1 MGSNFKISYEEHIS
15 ISTKS
20 IHAKKLGETNKTAY
34 ISNNDERKEKLI
46 KDSVINLYALAL
58 REKGFYDFKD
68 YETDDY
74 EKLKNIAYN
83 PLLEAKE
90 RGYSRERKIAG
101 RIKNTLGLECAQDP
115 HKYLINTFYIKKYIS
130 NNRSNI
136 RSEDR
141 HLKNLFNDLFERLTL
156 LSVEN
161 KSSQPQAINDKN
173 CYIISPCKVLENH
186 VRNIKSFKI
195 DECEE
200 YRLFQDSAFIVLTSL
215 KASYTWELITI
226 KDFLKKEAALKQE
239 QIQKEP
245 TASSPMV
252 LYLYTPNEVG
262 NIKFDYFIKNVAAI
276 IAYKG
281 GVTLIDN
288 DYRTVDL
295 KDIGMEIFE
304 LDIFKDRWI
313 SFRYEDSLV
322 IFSRKY
328 PKFYEFDETA
338 EDINAVR
345 TGRKIYGKENFAR
358 IVNTCLSRFL
368 DIDKSLRL
376 IERSNLLLSNDFK
389 DALGGEFKKSLSYK
403 YAKQERNDLN
413 EAWLKSDLKFLY
425 QATNPWREKT
435 ISKEEVA
442 VLILKEKAGVVLSK
456 FVEEHKN
463 SDTFKYTFI
472 RSSLK

>member
-1 MGSNFKISYEEHIS
+1 MGSSFKISYKECIS
-15 ISTKS
+15 ISTAN
-20 IHAKKLGETNKTAY
+20 IHSKKLKETNKTVY
-34 ISNNDERKEKLI
+34 RLNNDEHKEKLI
-46 KDSVINLYALAL
+46 KDSIINLYALAL
-58 REKGFYDFKD
+58 KQKEFYDFKD
-68 YETDDY
+68 YETNDY
-74 EKLKNIAYN
+74 EKLKSIAYN
-83 PLLEAKE
+83 PLLDTKKK
-90 RGYSRERKIAG
+90 GYGREKKIADQV
-101 RIKNTLGLECAQDP
+101 KNTLGLECAQDP

-130 NNRSNI
+130 NNRSNT

-156 LSVEN
+156 LSVKN

-195 DECEE
+195 DEYEE

-215 KASYTWELITI
+215 KASYTWEIITI
-226 KDFLKKEAALKQE
+226 KDLLKKEAALKQE
-239 QIQKEP
+239 QMQKEP
-245 TASSPMV
+245 ATSSPMV

-281 GVTLIDN
+281 GVTLVDN

-328 PKFYEFDETA
+328 PRFGKFDETT
-338 EDINAVR
+338 DNIDAVR
-345 TGRKIYGKENFAR
+345 AGRKIYGKETFAR
-358 IVNTCLSRFL
+358 IVNTCLSGSL

-376 IERSNLLLSNDFK
+376 IERSSLLLSNDFK

-403 YAKQERNDLN
+403 YAKQEQNDLN

-425 QATNPWREKT
+425 QASNPWCNKTLSREDVALLLLREEIG
-435 ISKEEVA
+435 IS
-442 VLILKEKAGVVLSK
+442 LSE
-456 FVEEHKN
+456 FVKKYKN

>member
-1 MGSNFKISYEEHIS
+1 MSSNFKISYEEHIS

-46 KDSVINLYALAL
+46 KDSVINLCALAL
-58 REKGFYDFKD
+58 KEKEFYDFKD
-68 YETDDY
+68 YETNDY
-74 EKLKNIAYN
+74 EKLKSIAYN
-83 PLLEAKE
+83 PLLDTKKK
-90 RGYSRERKIAG
+90 GYGREKKIADQV
-101 RIKNTLGLECAQDP
+101 KNTLGLECAQDP

-130 NNRSNI
+130 NNRSNT

-161 KSSQPQAINDKN
+161 KSSQPQAVNDKN

-195 DECEE
+195 DEYEE

-215 KASYTWELITI
+215 KTSYTWELRNIEA
-226 KDFLKKEAALKQE
+226 LLRKEIAK
-239 QIQKEP
+239 QIQIESNLKYNM
-245 TASSPMV
+245 AF
-252 LYLYTPNEVG
+252 YAFK
-262 NIKFDYFIKNVAAI
+262 NIGDIRFYHFIKNIAAI

-345 TGRKIYGKENFAR
+345 VGRKIYGKETFAR

-376 IERSNLLLSNDFK
+376 IEGSNLLLSNDFK
-389 DALGGEFKKSLSYK
+389 DKLKEEFKNSLSYK
-403 YAKQERNDLN
+403 YAKRDRNDLN

-425 QATNPWREKT
+425 QATNPWCEKT
-435 ISKEEVA
+435 ISKEEAA
-442 VLILKEKAGVVLSK
+442 VLILKEKTGVVLSK
-456 FVEEHKN
+456 FVKEHKN

>member
-1 MGSNFKISYEEHIS
+1 MSSNFKISYEEHIS

-34 ISNNDERKEKLI
+34 IPNNDERKEKLI

-58 REKGFYDFKD
+58 KEKEFYDFKD

-90 RGYSRERKIAG
+90 KGYSRERKIAG
-101 RIKNTLGLECAQDP
+101 RIKNTLGLECSQDP

-130 NNRSNI
+130 NNRSNT

-195 DECEE
+195 DEYEE

-226 KDFLKKEAALKQE
+226 KDFLKKRSRTQTRTNAKRTCRKFPYG
-239 QIQKEP
+239 IV
-245 TASSPMV
+245 S
-252 LYLYTPNEVG
+252 LYP
-262 NIKFDYFIKNVAAI
+262 
-276 IAYKG
+276 
-281 GVTLIDN
+281 
-288 DYRTVDL
+288 
-295 KDIGMEIFE
+295 
-304 LDIFKDRWI
+304 
-313 SFRYEDSLV
+313 
-322 IFSRKY
+322 
-328 PKFYEFDETA
+328 
-338 EDINAVR
+338 
-345 TGRKIYGKENFAR
+345 
-358 IVNTCLSRFL
+358 
-368 DIDKSLRL
+368 
-376 IERSNLLLSNDFK
+376 
-389 DALGGEFKKSLSYK
+389 
-403 YAKQERNDLN
+403 
-413 EAWLKSDLKFLY
+413 
-425 QATNPWREKT
+425 
-435 ISKEEVA
+435 
-442 VLILKEKAGVVLSK
+442 
-456 FVEEHKN
+456 
-463 SDTFKYTFI
+463 
-472 RSSLK
+472 

>member
-1 MGSNFKISYEEHIS
+1 MSSNFKISYEEHIS

-46 KDSVINLYALAL
+46 KDSVINLCALAL
-58 REKGFYDFKD
+58 KEKEFYDFKD
-68 YETDDY
+68 YETNDY
-74 EKLKNIAYN
+74 EKLKSIAYN
-83 PLLEAKE
+83 PLLDTKKK
-90 RGYSRERKIAG
+90 GYGREKKIADQV
-101 RIKNTLGLECAQDP
+101 KNTLGLECAQDP

-130 NNRSNI
+130 NNRSNT

-195 DECEE
+195 DEYEE

-215 KASYTWELITI
+215 KASYTWEIITI
-226 KDFLKKEAALKQE
+226 KDLLKKEAALKQE
-239 QIQKEP
+239 QMQKEP
-245 TASSPMV
+245 ATSSPMV

-328 PKFYEFDETA
+328 PRFGKFDETT
-338 EDINAVR
+338 DNIDAVR
-345 TGRKIYGKENFAR
+345 AGRKIYGKETFAR
-358 IVNTCLSRFL
+358 IVNTCLSGSL

-376 IERSNLLLSNDFK
+376 IERSSLLLSNDFK

-403 YAKQERNDLN
+403 YAKQEQNDLN

-425 QATNPWREKT
+425 QASNPWCNKTLSREDVALLLLREEIG
-435 ISKEEVA
+435 IS
-442 VLILKEKAGVVLSK
+442 LSE
-456 FVEEHKN
+456 FVKKYKN

>member
-1 MGSNFKISYEEHIS
+1 M
-15 ISTKS
+15 
-20 IHAKKLGETNKTAY
+20 
-34 ISNNDERKEKLI
+34 
-46 KDSVINLYALAL
+46 
-58 REKGFYDFKD
+58 
-68 YETDDY
+68 
-74 EKLKNIAYN
+74 
-83 PLLEAKE
+83 
-90 RGYSRERKIAG
+90 
-101 RIKNTLGLECAQDP
+101 
-115 HKYLINTFYIKKYIS
+115 
-130 NNRSNI
+130 
-136 RSEDR
+136 
-141 HLKNLFNDLFERLTL
+141 

-195 DECEE
+195 DEYEE

-226 KDFLKKEAALKQE
+226 KDFLKKEATLKQE
-239 QIQKEP
+239 QMQKEP
-245 TASSPMV
+245 ATSSPMV

-328 PKFYEFDETA
+328 PRFGKFDETT
-338 EDINAVR
+338 DNIDAVR
-345 TGRKIYGKENFAR
+345 AGRKIYGKETFAR

-425 QATNPWREKT
+425 QASNPWCNKTLSREDVALLLLREEIG
-435 ISKEEVA
+435 IS
-442 VLILKEKAGVVLSK
+442 LSE
-456 FVEEHKN
+456 FVKKYKN

>member
-1 MGSNFKISYEEHIS
+1 MSSNFKISYEEHIS

-46 KDSVINLYALAL
+46 KDSVINLCALAL
-58 REKGFYDFKD
+58 KEKEFYDFKD
-68 YETDDY
+68 YETNDY
-74 EKLKNIAYN
+74 EKLKSIAYN
-83 PLLEAKE
+83 PLLDTKKK
-90 RGYSRERKIAG
+90 GYGREKKIADQV
-101 RIKNTLGLECAQDP
+101 KNTLGLECAQDP

-130 NNRSNI
+130 NNRSNT

-156 LSVEN
+156 LSIEN

-195 DECEE
+195 DEYEE

-215 KASYTWELITI
+215 KTSYTWELRNIEA
-226 KDFLKKEAALKQE
+226 LLRKEIAK
-239 QIQKEP
+239 QIQIESNLKYNM
-245 TASSPMV
+245 AF
-252 LYLYTPNEVG
+252 YAFK
-262 NIKFDYFIKNVAAI
+262 NIGDIRFYHFIKNIAAI

-345 TGRKIYGKENFAR
+345 VGRKIYGKETFAR

-376 IERSNLLLSNDFK
+376 IEGSNLLLSNDFK
-389 DALGGEFKKSLSYK
+389 DKLKEEFKNSLSYK
-403 YAKQERNDLN
+403 YAKRDRNDLN

-425 QATNPWREKT
+425 QATNPWCEKT
-435 ISKEEVA
+435 ISKEEAA
-442 VLILKEKAGVVLSK
+442 VLILKEKTGVVLSK
-456 FVEEHKN
+456 FVKEHKN

>member
-58 REKGFYDFKD
+58 REKEFYDFKD

-74 EKLKNIAYN
+74 EKLKSIAYN
-83 PLLEAKE
+83 PLLDTKKK
-90 RGYSRERKIAG
+90 GYGREKKIADQV
-101 RIKNTLGLECAQDP
+101 KNTLGLECAQDP

-130 NNRSNI
+130 NNRSNT

-156 LSVEN
+156 LSIEN
-161 KSSQPQAINDKN
+161 KSSQPQAINNKN
-173 CYIISPCKVLENH
+173 CYIISPCKVLENY

-195 DECEE
+195 DEYEE

-215 KASYTWELITI
+215 KASYTWEIITI
-226 KDFLKKEAALKQE
+226 KDLLKKEAALKQE
-239 QIQKEP
+239 QMQKEP
-245 TASSPMV
+245 ATSSPMV

-281 GVTLIDN
+281 GVTLVDN

-328 PKFYEFDETA
+328 PRFGKFDETT
-338 EDINAVR
+338 DNIDAVR
-345 TGRKIYGKENFAR
+345 AGRKIYGKETFAR
-358 IVNTCLSRFL
+358 IVNTCLSGSL

-376 IERSNLLLSNDFK
+376 IERSSLLLSNDFK

-403 YAKQERNDLN
+403 YAKQEQNDLN

-425 QATNPWREKT
+425 QASNPWCNKTLSREDVALLLLREEIG
-435 ISKEEVA
+435 IS
-442 VLILKEKAGVVLSK
+442 LSE
-456 FVEEHKN
+456 FVKKYKN

>member
-1 MGSNFKISYEEHIS
+1 MSSNFKISYEEHIS

-34 ISNNDERKEKLI
+34 IPNNDKYKEKLI
-46 KDSVINLYALAL
+46 KDSIINLYALKQK
-58 REKGFYDFKD
+58 EFYDFKD
-68 YETDDY
+68 YETNDY
-74 EKLKNIAYN
+74 EKLKSIAYN
-83 PLLEAKE
+83 PLLDTKKK
-90 RGYSRERKIAG
+90 GYGREKKIADQV
-101 RIKNTLGLECAQDP
+101 KNTLGLECAQDP

-130 NNRSNI
+130 NNRSNT

-156 LSVEN
+156 LSIEN

-195 DECEE
+195 DEYEKYE
-200 YRLFQDSAFIVLTSL
+200 RLQDSAFIILTSL
-215 KASYTWELITI
+215 KASYTWELKSI
-226 KDFLKKEAALKQE
+226 KVMLEKEAVRKKEQLEKDATPSSPEILSFY
-239 QIQKEP
+239 
-245 TASSPMV
+245 TAS
-252 LYLYTPNEVG
+252 EVG
-262 NIKFDYFIKNVAAI
+262 DIKFDHFIKSVAAI

-345 TGRKIYGKENFAR
+345 AGRKIYGKENFAR
-358 IVNTCLSRFL
+358 VINACLSGSL
-368 DIDKSLRL
+368 DIDRSLRL
-376 IERSNLLLSNDFK
+376 VEGSNLLLSNDFK
-389 DALGGEFKKSLSYK
+389 DKLKEEFKNSLSYK
-403 YAKQERNDLN
+403 YAKRDRNYLN

-425 QATNPWREKT
+425 QASNPWCNKTLSREDVALLLLREEIG
-435 ISKEEVA
+435 IS
-442 VLILKEKAGVVLSK
+442 LSE
-456 FVEEHKN
+456 FVKKYKN

>member
-1 MGSNFKISYEEHIS
+1 MRSNFKISYEEHIS

-46 KDSVINLYALAL
+46 KDSIINLYTLAL
-58 REKGFYDFKD
+58 KQKEFYDFKD
-68 YETDDY
+68 YETNDY
-74 EKLKNIAYN
+74 EKLKSIAYN
-83 PLLEAKE
+83 PLLDTKKK
-90 RGYSRERKIAG
+90 GYGREKKIADQV
-101 RIKNTLGLECAQDP
+101 KNTLGLECSQEP

-130 NNRSNI
+130 DSGLSAS
-136 RSEDR
+136 SEYK
-141 HLKNLFNDLFERLTL
+141 HFKNLFNDLFERLTL
-156 LSVEN
+156 LSIKN
-161 KSSQPQAINDKN
+161 KSSQSQAINDKN
-173 CYIISPCKVLENH
+173 CYVLSPCEHLKNH
-186 VRNIKSFKI
+186 VKNIKDFKI
-195 DECEE
+195 DEYEKYE
-200 YRLFQDSAFIVLTSL
+200 RLQDSAFIILTSL
-215 KASYTWELITI
+215 KASYTWELRNIEA
-226 KDFLKKEAALKQE
+226 LLRKEIAK
-239 QIQKEP
+239 QIQIESNLKYNM
-245 TASSPMV
+245 AF
-252 LYLYTPNEVG
+252 YAFK
-262 NIKFDYFIKNVAAI
+262 NIGDIRFYHFIKNIAAM

-288 DYRTVDL
+288 DYRTVNL

-313 SFRYEDSLV
+313 SFKYEDSLV

-328 PKFYEFDETA
+328 PRFGKFDETT
-338 EDINAVR
+338 DNIDAVR
-345 TGRKIYGKENFAR
+345 AGRKIYGKETFAR

-403 YAKQERNDLN
+403 YAKQDQNDLN

-425 QATNPWREKT
+425 QASNPWCNKTLSREDVALLLLREEIG
-435 ISKEEVA
+435 IS
-442 VLILKEKAGVVLSK
+442 LSE
-456 FVEEHKN
+456 FVKKYKN

-472 RSSLK
+472 RSS

>member
-1 MGSNFKISYEEHIS
+1 MRSNFKISYEEHIS

-20 IHAKKLGETNKTAY
+20 IHAKKLEETNKTAY
-34 ISNNDERKEKLI
+34 IPNNDERKEKLI

-58 REKGFYDFKD
+58 KEKGFYDFKD

-83 PLLEAKE
+83 PLLQAKE
-90 RGYSRERKIAG
+90 KGYSRERNIVG
-101 RIKNTLGLECAQDP
+101 RIKNTLGLECSQNP

-130 NNRSNI
+130 NNRSNT

-156 LSVEN
+156 LSIEN
-161 KSSQPQAINDKN
+161 KSSQPQAINNKN
-173 CYIISPCKVLENH
+173 CYIISPCKVLENY

-195 DECEE
+195 DEYEKYE
-200 YRLFQDSAFIVLTSL
+200 RLQDSAFIILTSL
-215 KASYTWELITI
+215 KASYTWEIITI
-226 KDFLKKEAALKQE
+226 KDLLKKEAALKQE
-239 QIQKEP
+239 QMQKEP
-245 TASSPMV
+245 ATSSPMV

-281 GVTLIDN
+281 GVTLVDN

-313 SFRYEDSLV
+313 SFRYKDNLV
-322 IFSRKY
+322 IFSKKY
-328 PKFYEFDETA
+328 PRFYEFDKMA
-338 EDINAVR
+338 DDISAGR
-345 TGRKIYGKENFAR
+345 TRRKIYGKENFAR

-389 DALGGEFKKSLSYK
+389 DKLKEEFKNSLSYK
-403 YAKQERNDLN
+403 YAKRDRNYLN
-413 EAWLKSDLKFLY
+413 KAWLKSDLKFLY
-425 QATNPWREKT
+425 QATNPWYDKNL
-435 ISKEEVA
+435 SKEETA
-442 VLILKEKAGVVLSK
+442 MLILKEKTGVILPEFIK
-456 FVEEHKN
+456 KYKN
-463 SDTFKYTFI
+463 TDTFKYTFI

>member
-1 MGSNFKISYEEHIS
+1 MG
-15 ISTKS
+15 
-20 IHAKKLGETNKTAY
+20 
-34 ISNNDERKEKLI
+34 
-46 KDSVINLYALAL
+46 
-58 REKGFYDFKD
+58 
-68 YETDDY
+68 
-74 EKLKNIAYN
+74 AYN
-83 PLLEAKE
+83 NK
-90 RGYSRERKIAG
+90 
-101 RIKNTLGLECAQDP
+101 
-115 HKYLINTFYIKKYIS
+115 
-130 NNRSNI
+130 
-136 RSEDR
+136 
-141 HLKNLFNDLFERLTL
+141 RL
-156 LSVEN
+156 S
-161 KSSQPQAINDKN
+161 
-173 CYIISPCKVLENH
+173 
-186 VRNIKSFKI
+186 
-195 DECEE
+195 
-200 YRLFQDSAFIVLTSL
+200 
-215 KASYTWELITI
+215 
-226 KDFLKKEAALKQE
+226 KKEAALKQE
-239 QIQKEP
+239 QMQKEP

-276 IAYKG
+276 IAYKD

-345 TGRKIYGKENFAR
+345 AGRKIYGKENFAR

-368 DIDKSLRL
+368 DIDKPLRL

-425 QATNPWREKT
+425 QATNPWCEKT
-435 ISKEEVA
+435 ISKEEAA
-442 VLILKEKAGVVLSK
+442 VLILKEKTGVILSK

>member
-1 MGSNFKISYEEHIS
+1 MGSSFKISYKECIS
-15 ISTKS
+15 ISTAN
-20 IHAKKLGETNKTAY
+20 IHSKKLKETNKTVY
-34 ISNNDERKEKLI
+34 RLNNDEHKEKLI
-46 KDSVINLYALAL
+46 KDSIINLYALAL
-58 REKGFYDFKD
+58 KQKEFYDFKD
-68 YETDDY
+68 YETNDY
-74 EKLKNIAYN
+74 EKLKSIAYN
-83 PLLEAKE
+83 PLLDTKKK
-90 RGYSRERKIAG
+90 GYGREKKVADQV
-101 RIKNTLGLECAQDP
+101 KNTLGLECAQDP

-130 NNRSNI
+130 NNRSNT

-156 LSVEN
+156 LSIEN

-195 DECEE
+195 DEYEE

-215 KASYTWELITI
+215 KASYTWEIITI
-226 KDFLKKEAALKQE
+226 KDLLKKEAALKQE
-239 QIQKEP
+239 QMQKEP
-245 TASSPMV
+245 ATSSPMV

-281 GVTLIDN
+281 GVTLVDN

-328 PKFYEFDETA
+328 PRFGKFDETT
-338 EDINAVR
+338 DNIDAVR
-345 TGRKIYGKENFAR
+345 AGRKIYGKETFAR

-376 IERSNLLLSNDFK
+376 SEQSNLLLSNDFK

-403 YAKQERNDLN
+403 YAKQEQNDLN

-425 QATNPWREKT
+425 QASNPWCNKTLSREDVALLLLREEIG
-435 ISKEEVA
+435 IS
-442 VLILKEKAGVVLSK
+442 LSE
-456 FVEEHKN
+456 FVKKYKN

>member
-1 MGSNFKISYEEHIS
+1 MGSSFKISYEEHIS

-68 YETDDY
+68 YETNDY
-74 EKLKNIAYN
+74 EKLKSIAYN
-83 PLLEAKE
+83 PLLDTKKK
-90 RGYSRERKIAG
+90 GYGREKKIADQV
-101 RIKNTLGLECAQDP
+101 KNTLGLECAQDP
-115 HKYLINTFYIKKYIS
+115 HKYLINTFYIKKHIS
-130 NNRSNI
+130 NNRSNT

-156 LSVEN
+156 LSIEN

-195 DECEE
+195 DEYEE

-239 QIQKEP
+239 QMQKEP
-245 TASSPMV
+245 ATSSPMV

-262 NIKFDYFIKNVAAI
+262 NIKFDYFIKDVAAI

-358 IVNTCLSRFL
+358 VVHTCFSNSFN
-368 DIDKSLRL
+368 IDDSLRL

-389 DALGGEFKKSLSYK
+389 SKLIEESRNLLSYK
-403 YAKQERNDLN
+403 YAKQDRNDLN

-425 QATNPWREKT
+425 QASNPWYNKTLSREDVALLLLREEIG
-435 ISKEEVA
+435 IS
-442 VLILKEKAGVVLSK
+442 LSE
-456 FVEEHKN
+456 FVKKYKN

>member
-1 MGSNFKISYEEHIS
+1 MSSNFKISYEEHIS

-46 KDSVINLYALAL
+46 KDSVINLCALAL
-58 REKGFYDFKD
+58 KEKGFYDFKD

-83 PLLEAKE
+83 PLLQAKE
-90 RGYSRERKIAG
+90 KGYSRERNIVG
-101 RIKNTLGLECAQDP
+101 RIKNTLGLECSQNP
-115 HKYLINTFYIKKYIS
+115 HKYLINTFYIKKHIS
-130 NNRSNI
+130 NNRSNT

-161 KSSQPQAINDKN
+161 KSSQPQAVNDKN

-195 DECEE
+195 DEYEE

-215 KASYTWELITI
+215 KTSYTWELRNIEA
-226 KDFLKKEAALKQE
+226 LLRKEIAK
-239 QIQKEP
+239 QIQIESNLKYNM
-245 TASSPMV
+245 AF
-252 LYLYTPNEVG
+252 YAFK
-262 NIKFDYFIKNVAAI
+262 NIGDIRFYHFIKNIAAI

-345 TGRKIYGKENFAR
+345 AGRKIYGKENFAR

-389 DALGGEFKKSLSYK
+389 DKLKEEFKNSLSYK
-403 YAKQERNDLN
+403 YAKRDRNYLN

-425 QATNPWREKT
+425 QATNPWYDKNL
-435 ISKEEVA
+435 SKEETA
-442 VLILKEKAGVVLSK
+442 MLILKEKTGVILPEFIK
-456 FVEEHKN
+456 KYKN
-463 SDTFKYTFI
+463 TDTFKYTFI

>member
-1 MGSNFKISYEEHIS
+1 MRSNFKISYEEHIS

-46 KDSVINLYALAL
+46 KDSIINLYALAL
-58 REKGFYDFKD
+58 KQKEFYDFKD
-68 YETDDY
+68 YETNDY
-74 EKLKNIAYN
+74 EKLKSIAYN
-83 PLLEAKE
+83 PLLDTKKK
-90 RGYSRERKIAG
+90 GYGREKKVADQV
-101 RIKNTLGLECAQDP
+101 KNTLGLECAQDP

-130 NNRSNI
+130 NNRSNT

-156 LSVEN
+156 LSIEN

-195 DECEE
+195 DEYEE

-215 KASYTWELITI
+215 KASYTWEIITI
-226 KDFLKKEAALKQE
+226 KDLLKKEAALKQE
-239 QIQKEP
+239 QMQKEP
-245 TASSPMV
+245 ATSSPMV

-281 GVTLIDN
+281 GVTLVDN

-328 PKFYEFDETA
+328 PRFGKFDETT
-338 EDINAVR
+338 DNIDAVR
-345 TGRKIYGKENFAR
+345 AGRKIYGKETFAR
-358 IVNTCLSRFL
+358 IVNTCLSGSL

-376 IERSNLLLSNDFK
+376 IERSSLLLSNDFK

-403 YAKQERNDLN
+403 YAKQEQNDLN

-425 QATNPWREKT
+425 QASNPWCNKTLSREDVALLLLREEIG
-435 ISKEEVA
+435 IS
-442 VLILKEKAGVVLSK
+442 LSE
-456 FVEEHKN
+456 FVKKYKN

>member
-1 MGSNFKISYEEHIS
+1 MRSNFKISYEEHIS

-34 ISNNDERKEKLI
+34 IPNNDERKEKLI

-58 REKGFYDFKD
+58 KEKGFYDFKD

-90 RGYSRERKIAG
+90 KGYSRERKIAG
-101 RIKNTLGLECAQDP
+101 RIKNTLGLECSQDP
-115 HKYLINTFYIKKYIS
+115 HKYLINTFYIKKHIS
-130 NNRSNI
+130 NNRSNT

-156 LSVEN
+156 LSV
-161 KSSQPQAINDKN
+161 NDKN

-195 DECEE
+195 DEYEE

-239 QIQKEP
+239 QMQKEP
-245 TASSPMV
+245 ATSSPMV

-358 IVNTCLSRFL
+358 VVHTCFSNSFNV
-368 DIDKSLRL
+368 DDSLRL
-376 IERSNLLLSNDFK
+376 VERSNLLLSIDFK
-389 DALGGEFKKSLSYK
+389 SKLIEESRNLLSYK

-425 QATNPWREKT
+425 QAANPWWEKT

>member
-1 MGSNFKISYEEHIS
+1 MGSSFKISYKECIS
-15 ISTKS
+15 ISTAN
-20 IHAKKLGETNKTAY
+20 IHSKKLKETNKTVY
-34 ISNNDERKEKLI
+34 RLNNDEHKEKLI
-46 KDSVINLYALAL
+46 KDSIINLYALAL
-58 REKGFYDFKD
+58 KQKEFYDFKD
-68 YETDDY
+68 YETNDY
-74 EKLKNIAYN
+74 EKLKSIAYN
-83 PLLEAKE
+83 PLLDTKKK
-90 RGYSRERKIAG
+90 GYGREKKIADQV
-101 RIKNTLGLECAQDP
+101 KNTLGLECAQDP

-130 NNRSNI
+130 NNRSNT

-156 LSVEN
+156 LSIEN

-195 DECEE
+195 DEYEE

-215 KASYTWELITI
+215 KASYTWEIITI
-226 KDFLKKEAALKQE
+226 KDLLKKEAALKQE
-239 QIQKEP
+239 QMQKEP
-245 TASSPMV
+245 ATSSPMV

-281 GVTLIDN
+281 GVTLVDN

-328 PKFYEFDETA
+328 PRFGKFDETT
-338 EDINAVR
+338 DNIDAVR
-345 TGRKIYGKENFAR
+345 AGRKIYGKETFAR
-358 IVNTCLSRFL
+358 IVNTCLSGSL

-376 IERSNLLLSNDFK
+376 IERSSLLLSNDFK

-403 YAKQERNDLN
+403 YAKQEQNDLN

-425 QATNPWREKT
+425 QASNPWCNKTLSREDVALLLLREEIG
-435 ISKEEVA
+435 IS
-442 VLILKEKAGVVLSK
+442 LSE
-456 FVEEHKN
+456 FVKKYKN

>member
-1 MGSNFKISYEEHIS
+1 MG
-15 ISTKS
+15 
-20 IHAKKLGETNKTAY
+20 
-34 ISNNDERKEKLI
+34 
-46 KDSVINLYALAL
+46 
-58 REKGFYDFKD
+58 
-68 YETDDY
+68 
-74 EKLKNIAYN
+74 AYN
-83 PLLEAKE
+83 NK
-90 RGYSRERKIAG
+90 
-101 RIKNTLGLECAQDP
+101 
-115 HKYLINTFYIKKYIS
+115 
-130 NNRSNI
+130 
-136 RSEDR
+136 
-141 HLKNLFNDLFERLTL
+141 RL
-156 LSVEN
+156 S
-161 KSSQPQAINDKN
+161 
-173 CYIISPCKVLENH
+173 
-186 VRNIKSFKI
+186 
-195 DECEE
+195 
-200 YRLFQDSAFIVLTSL
+200 
-215 KASYTWELITI
+215 
-226 KDFLKKEAALKQE
+226 KKEAALKQE
-239 QIQKEP
+239 QMQKEP

-281 GVTLIDN
+281 GVTIIDN
-288 DYRTVDL
+288 DYRTVYL

-345 TGRKIYGKENFAR
+345 TGRKIYGKETFAR
-358 IVNTCLSRFL
+358 IVNTCLSSFL

-425 QATNPWREKT
+425 QASNPWCNKTLSREDVALLLLREEIG
-435 ISKEEVA
+435 IS
-442 VLILKEKAGVVLSK
+442 LSE
-456 FVEEHKN
+456 FVKKYKN
-463 SDTFKYTFI
+463 SNTLKYTFI

>member
-58 REKGFYDFKD
+58 REKEFYDFKD

-74 EKLKNIAYN
+74 EKLKSIAYN
-83 PLLEAKE
+83 PLLDTKKK
-90 RGYSRERKIAG
+90 GYGREKKIADQV
-101 RIKNTLGLECAQDP
+101 KNTLGLECAQDP

-130 NNRSNI
+130 NNRSNT

-156 LSVEN
+156 LSIEN
-161 KSSQPQAINDKN
+161 KSSQPQAINDKY

-195 DECEE
+195 DEYEE

-215 KASYTWELITI
+215 KASYTWEIITI
-226 KDFLKKEAALKQE
+226 KDLLKKEAALKQE
-239 QIQKEP
+239 QMQKEP
-245 TASSPMV
+245 ATSSPMV

-281 GVTLIDN
+281 GVTLVDN

-328 PKFYEFDETA
+328 PRFGKFDETT
-338 EDINAVR
+338 DNIDAVR
-345 TGRKIYGKENFAR
+345 AGRKIYGKETFAR
-358 IVNTCLSRFL
+358 IVNTCLSGSL

-376 IERSNLLLSNDFK
+376 IERSSLLLSNDFK

-403 YAKQERNDLN
+403 YAKQEQNDLN

-425 QATNPWREKT
+425 QASNPWCNKTLSREDVALLLLREEIG
-435 ISKEEVA
+435 IS
-442 VLILKEKAGVVLSK
+442 LSE
-456 FVEEHKN
+456 FVKKYKN

>member
-1 MGSNFKISYEEHIS
+1 MGSSFKISYKECIS
-15 ISTKS
+15 ISTAN
-20 IHAKKLGETNKTAY
+20 IHSKKLKETNKAVY
-34 ISNNDERKEKLI
+34 RLNNDEHKEKLI
-46 KDSVINLYALAL
+46 KDSIINLYALAL
-58 REKGFYDFKD
+58 KQKEFYDFKD
-68 YETDDY
+68 YETNDY
-74 EKLKNIAYN
+74 EKLKSIAYN
-83 PLLEAKE
+83 PLLDTKKK
-90 RGYSRERKIAG
+90 GYGREKKIADQV
-101 RIKNTLGLECAQDP
+101 KNKLGLECAQDP

-130 NNRSNI
+130 NNRSNT

-156 LSVEN
+156 LSIEN
-161 KSSQPQAINDKN
+161 KSSQPHAINDKN

-195 DECEE
+195 DEYEKYE
-200 YRLFQDSAFIVLTSL
+200 RLQDSAFIILTSL

-239 QIQKEP
+239 QMQKEP
-245 TASSPMV
+245 TTSSPMV

-262 NIKFDYFIKNVAAI
+262 NIKFDYFIKNVAAV

-322 IFSRKY
+322 IFSKKY
-328 PKFYEFDETA
+328 PRFYEFDKMA
-338 EDINAVR
+338 DDISAVR
-345 TGRKIYGKENFAR
+345 TRRKIYGKENFAR
-358 IVNTCLSRFL
+358 VINACLSGSL
-368 DIDKSLRL
+368 DIDRSLRL
-376 IERSNLLLSNDFK
+376 VEGSNLLLSNDFK
-389 DALGGEFKKSLSYK
+389 DKLKEEFKNSLSYK
-403 YAKQERNDLN
+403 YAKQNRNDLN

-425 QATNPWREKT
+425 QASNPWCNKTLSREDVALLLLREEIG
-435 ISKEEVA
+435 IS
-442 VLILKEKAGVVLSK
+442 LSE
-456 FVEEHKN
+456 FVKKYKN

-472 RSSLK
+472 RSS

>member
-1 MGSNFKISYEEHIS
+1 MRSNFKISYEEHIS

-34 ISNNDERKEKLI
+34 IPNNDERKEKLI

-58 REKGFYDFKD
+58 KEKGFYDFKD

-90 RGYSRERKIAG
+90 KGYSRERKIAG

-115 HKYLINTFYIKKYIS
+115 HKYLINTFYIKKYTS
-130 NNRSNI
+130 NNRSNT

-161 KSSQPQAINDKN
+161 KSSQPQAVNDKN

-195 DECEE
+195 DEYEE

-215 KASYTWELITI
+215 KTSYTWELRNIEA
-226 KDFLKKEAALKQE
+226 LLRKEIAK
-239 QIQKEP
+239 QIQIESNLKYNM
-245 TASSPMV
+245 AF
-252 LYLYTPNEVG
+252 YAFK
-262 NIKFDYFIKNVAAI
+262 NIGDIRFYHFIKNIAAM

-288 DYRTVDL
+288 DYRTVNL

-313 SFRYEDSLV
+313 NFKYEDSLV

-328 PKFYEFDETA
+328 PRFGKFDETT
-338 EDINAVR
+338 DNIDAVR
-345 TGRKIYGKENFAR
+345 AGRKIYGKETFAR

-425 QATNPWREKT
+425 QASNPWCNKTLSREDVALLLLREEIG
-435 ISKEEVA
+435 IS
-442 VLILKEKAGVVLSK
+442 LSE
-456 FVEEHKN
+456 FVKKYKN
-463 SDTFKYTFI
+463 SNTLKYTFI

>member
-1 MGSNFKISYEEHIS
+1 MSSNFKISYEEHIS

-46 KDSVINLYALAL
+46 KDSVINLCALAL
-58 REKGFYDFKD
+58 KEKEFYDFKD
-68 YETDDY
+68 YETNDY
-74 EKLKNIAYN
+74 EKLKSIAYN
-83 PLLEAKE
+83 PLLDTKKK
-90 RGYSRERKIAG
+90 GYGREKKIADQV
-101 RIKNTLGLECAQDP
+101 KNTLGLECAQDP
-115 HKYLINTFYIKKYIS
+115 HKYLINTFYIKKHIS
-130 NNRSNI
+130 NNRSNT

-156 LSVEN
+156 LSVKN
-161 KSSQPQAINDKN
+161 KSSQPQAVNDKN

-195 DECEE
+195 DEYEE

-215 KASYTWELITI
+215 KTSYTWELRNIEA
-226 KDFLKKEAALKQE
+226 LLRKEIAK
-239 QIQKEP
+239 QIQIESNLKYNM
-245 TASSPMV
+245 AF
-252 LYLYTPNEVG
+252 YAFK
-262 NIKFDYFIKNVAAI
+262 NIGDIRFYHFIKNIAAI

-345 TGRKIYGKENFAR
+345 AGRKIYGKENFAR

-389 DALGGEFKKSLSYK
+389 DKLKEEFKNSLSYK
-403 YAKQERNDLN
+403 YAKRDRNYLN

-425 QATNPWREKT
+425 QATNPWYDKNL
-435 ISKEEVA
+435 SKEETA
-442 VLILKEKAGVVLSK
+442 MLILKEKTGVILPEFIK
-456 FVEEHKN
+456 KYKN
-463 SDTFKYTFI
+463 TDTFKYTFI